1 MTRDDILAAIRA
13 TLADPLDIPKLAAFS
28 PEARLNA
35 DLHLDSI
42 QTLQLFLHLELR
54 HGLAAP
60 EEAIAGAEIERVSDL
75 VDLFARDVEAAPA
88 AAEPVDAGEGVHGEE
103 YYDIKVHCFVSC
115 VCAALK
121 ARGIDHRAFY
131 FGVWD
136 ADFAVTDRWALRYHD
151 PAVNHEA
158 FRSWFRALYG
168 VAMAEWYDHSRPK
181 EDNAATLLRLVA
193 GRRPGQSV
201 MAMVDLHHLP
211 ERENKFN
218 QNPFPH
224 YLMLE
229 SAKDPAMFMVRDPDF
244 RWEGEIAREAMLNA
258 FSQPSVAG
266 GYLFDGDAAQP
277 ASDTA
282 VRDYF
287 EACHRPDNP
296 LQRSVRAIVEAH
308 LSARDGLTL
317 AELPLAIRQLPVI
330 AIRKYAYE
338 HGFAFFWRAL
348 KAPHDEFERWCDEID
363 ALFKG
368 LKTLHF
374 TALKLAET
382 GDRRLAADVFAEVER
397 LDQLETRIK
406 ARLLEAFEEWRLAR
420 GLPGLAPEAR
430 RASA

>member
-13 TLADPLDIPKLAAFS
+13 TLADPLDIAKLASFS
-28 PEARLNA
+28 PDARLNA

-60 EEAIAGAEIERVSDL
+60 EEAIAGAAIERVSDL

-88 AAEPVDAGEGVHGEE
+88 AAAPETAGAGVHGED

-115 VCAALK
+115 ACAALK
-121 ARGIDHRAFY
+121 ARGIDHRPFY

-151 PAVNHEA
+151 PAVDHEA

-168 VAMAEWYDHSRPK
+168 VAMVEWYDDAKPK

-193 GRRPGQSV
+193 ERRPGQSV

-229 SAKDPAMFMVRDPDF
+229 AADDPATFMVRDPDF
-244 RWEGEIAREAMLNA
+244 RWEGEIAREAVLNA

-266 GYLFDGDAAQP
+266 GYLFDGDAARP
-277 ASDTA
+277 ASDAA

-287 EACHRPDNP
+287 EACHRADNP
-296 LQRSVRAIVEAH
+296 LQRSVRTIVEAH
-308 LSARDGLTL
+308 LSARDGVAL
-317 AELPLAIRQLPVI
+317 ADLPLALRELPVI

-348 KAPHDEFERWCDEID
+348 KAPTHEFERWCDEID

-368 LKTLHF
+368 LKTVHF
-374 TALKLAET
+374 TAMKLAET
-382 GDRRLAADVFAEVER
+382 GDRRLAADVAAHIDR
-397 LDQLETRIK
+397 LELLETRIK
-406 ARLLEAFEEWRLAR
+406 GRLLEAFEDWRLRR
-420 GLPGLAPEAR
+420 GLPGLAPDVL